1 MIEVRD
7 LSFGYSGVKVLDN
20 ITTSFVQGKIYGL
33 LGANGV
39 GKSTM
44 FKLLCGL
51 LTTKQGTIE
60 IDGCSPAGRKPSF
73 LSKVFYVP
81 EDFEGPDMSIRQYAS
96 GVVQFYPDYDA
107 ELFSHLL
114 SEFEIDAERK
124 FTTLS
129 LGQRKRA
136 ILALALALR
145 TEYLFLDE
153 PTNGL
158 DIPSKAEFRKMVA
171 AAMDEKRTIII
182 STHQVR
188 DVENLLDHIMILDKR
203 AVLLDKSISDI
214 QSEYRFDISANVPDD
229 ALYVEP
235 GLGGCCSISKN
246 KGEEESRV
254 NIELLFNYINS
265 KKK

>member
-1 MIEVRD
+1 MIEVKN
-7 LSFGYSGVKVLDN
+7 LSFSYSKDKVLDD
-20 ITTSFVQGKIYGL
+20 ISTTFEQGRIYGL

-51 LTTKQGTIE
+51 LTTKQGTID

-73 LSKVFYVP
+73 LSKIYYVP
-81 EDFEGPDMSIRQYAS
+81 EDFEGPDMTIRNYAA
-96 GVVQFYPDYDA
+96 GVSQFYPNYDSI
-107 ELFSHLL
+107 LFARLL
-114 SEFEIDAERK
+114 SEFEIDADRK
-124 FTTLS
+124 FTSLS

-136 ILALALALR
+136 ILALALSLK
-145 TEYLFLDE
+145 TDYLFLDE

-171 AAMDEKRTIII
+171 AAMDDNRTIII

-188 DVENLLDHIMILDKR
+188 DVENLLDHIMILDKQ
-203 AVLLDKSISDI
+203 AVLLDKSVSEI
-214 QSEYRFDISANVPDD
+214 QSEYLFDISVNAPAD

-235 GLGGCCSISKN
+235 GLGGSCSISKN
-246 KGEEESRV
+246 NTGEESRI

-265 KKK
+265 KK

>member
-1 MIEVRD
+1 MIAIKE
-7 LSFGYSGVKVLDN
+7 LSFAYSSALVLDN
-20 ITTSFVQGKIYGL
+20 ISTTFESGKIYGL

-39 GKSTM
+39 GKSTL

-51 LTTKQGTIE
+51 LTTKKGSIE
-60 IDGCSPAGRKPSF
+60 IDGVSPKGRKPGF
-73 LSKVFYVP
+73 LSKIFYVP
-81 EDFEGPDMSIRQYAS
+81 EDFEGPDMRISSYAS
-96 GVVQFYPDYDA
+96 GVSQFYPNYDA
-107 ELFSHLL
+107 ELFSRMLAG
-114 SEFEIDAERK
+114 FEIDAERK

-136 ILALALALR
+136 VLSLALALK

-158 DIPSKAEFRKMVA
+158 DIPSKAEFRKLVA
-171 AAMDEKRTIII
+171 AAMDENRTIII

-203 AVLLDKSISDI
+203 AVLLDSSVSDI
-214 QSEYRFDISANVPDD
+214 QKKYSFDISINAPED

-235 GLGGCCSISKN
+235 GLGGCCSISRN
-246 KGEEESRV
+246 TTGEESRI

-265 KKK
+265 KK

>member
-1 MIEVRD
+1 MIKVKN
-7 LSFGYSGVKVLDN
+7 LSFAYSKQMVLDN
-20 ITTSFVQGKIYGL
+20 ISTTFEQGRIYGL

-51 LTTKQGTIE
+51 LTTKNGTIE

-73 LSKVFYVP
+73 LSKIFYVP
-81 EDFEGPDMSIRQYAS
+81 EDFEGSSISIENYAA
-96 GVVQFYPDYDA
+96 GVSQFYPNYDA
-107 ELFSHLL
+107 ELFARLL
-114 SEFEIDAERK
+114 SEFEIDVTRK
-124 FTTLS
+124 FTSLS
-129 LGQRKRA
+129 MGQRKRA
-136 ILALALALR
+136 ILALALSLR

-171 AAMDEKRTIII
+171 AAMDGNRTIII

-188 DVENLLDHIMILDKR
+188 DVENLLEHIMILDKQ
-203 AVLLDKSISDI
+203 AVLLDKSVSDI
-214 QSEYRFDISANVPDD
+214 QSEYVFDTSAAAPAD

-235 GLGGCCSISKN
+235 GLGGCCSISRN
-246 KGEEESRV
+246 TTGEESRI

-265 KKK
+265 IK

>member
-1 MIEVRD
+1 MIEVRN
-7 LSFGYSGVKVLDN
+7 LSFSYSKDKVLDD
-20 ITTSFVQGKIYGL
+20 ISTTFEQGRIYGL

-51 LTTKQGTIE
+51 LTTKQGTID

-73 LSKVFYVP
+73 LSKIYYVP
-81 EDFEGPDMSIRQYAS
+81 EDFEGPDMTIRNYAA
-96 GVVQFYPDYDA
+96 GVSQFYPNYDSI
-107 ELFSHLL
+107 LFARLL
-114 SEFEIDAERK
+114 SEFEIDADRK
-124 FTTLS
+124 FTSLS

-136 ILALALALR
+136 ILALALSLK
-145 TEYLFLDE
+145 TDYLFLDE

-171 AAMDEKRTIII
+171 AAMDDNRTIII

-188 DVENLLDHIMILDKR
+188 DVENLLDHIMILDKQ
-203 AVLLDKSISDI
+203 AVLLDKSVSEI
-214 QSEYRFDISANVPDD
+214 QSEYLFDISVNAPAD
-229 ALYVEP
+229 ALYVEL

-246 KGEEESRV
+246 NTGEESRI

-265 KKK
+265 KK